1 MAPNTPKPALVRRAM
16 LAIGLAT
23 ALSLLGDSSLYT
35 ILPLNTAEVGVTT
48 VALGALLSANRWVRL
63 LSNNLAGWL
72 ADRWARRPVFL
83 LAMAIG
89 TTSTLLY
96 AVANGYWPL
105 LIARIMWGIAWS
117 GIWVVG
123 NAIVLDISDETNRGR
138 LLGVYNVAFSVGA
151 ATGSGLGGILND
163 WLGYRSTVTIEGILT
178 GLGLLIAVLL
188 LPETGGFR
196 EALIPASAVKTKAVE
211 DKPLPARSLSAYA
224 IVSIILV
231 FALYGANRIVGAGM
245 FFPTFSLFVTERFG
259 ETISLGSWQI
269 GSGAAAGMGQSVS
282 TLLGLAIIPAAGIL
296 SDRVRNRWQVAT
308 LTIVPAIIG
317 LWLLPLGQLVLL
329 LLAVP
334 LIAIT
339 LGSVRSVTSAILG
352 DVAPQAARGKVMGF
366 LFTVGDLASAV
377 GPLIAFRLLEIR
389 DLTFIYHLAAAIFGA
404 ILIPTL
410 FLALRRTHS
419 W

>member
-138 LLGVYNVAFSVGA
+138 LLGLYNVAFSVGA

-196 EALIPASAVKTKAVE
+196 EALIPASAVKTKAEE

-224 IVSIILV
+224 IVPIILV
-231 FALYGANRIVGAGM
+231 FAL
-245 FFPTFSLFVTERFG
+245 
-259 ETISLGSWQI
+259 
-269 GSGAAAGMGQSVS
+269 
-282 TLLGLAIIPAAGIL
+282 
-296 SDRVRNRWQVAT
+296 
-308 LTIVPAIIG
+308 
-317 LWLLPLGQLVLL
+317 
-329 LLAVP
+329 
-334 LIAIT
+334 
-339 LGSVRSVTSAILG
+339 
-352 DVAPQAARGKVMGF
+352 
-366 LFTVGDLASAV
+366 
-377 GPLIAFRLLEIR
+377 
-389 DLTFIYHLAAAIFGA
+389 
-404 ILIPTL
+404 
-410 FLALRRTHS
+410 
-419 W
+419 